1 MDFGVIVGGLSEF
14 FDGLGIVNTAFTTAE
29 RLGKMSK
36 SQTVQA
42 KKIGARLKKAS
53 KKELTRSSPP
63 EERKASQQAV
73 KAALETLD
81 EARKDTEALVQA
93 RRGRDAFLAY
103 VNEHGGTQRREALDE
118 DVRGLFDELLVIVAD
133 GVYDLAETDS
143 GLVPQALTDLLN
155 DTQILLGTLK
165 TIETTTEKTLEAVN
179 VGNAA
184 ADERYIETTGKL
196 DNISGL
202 INEHLAGRNADCER
216 KVRFGSLPAQAAG
229 FVDRREQADLY
240 EALTK
245 PEPADSAGKRETSQL
260 ALDDPQARGSN
271 ADNNADHSTD
281 GAGGGSPADGD
292 GVSSSS
298 DGAGRAANGSGSS
311 TNGSGSSTNGVGSS
325 AVGGPVVVCGM
336 RGVGK
341 SQLAAAYAREC
352 EKAGWPLV
360 AWMDA
365 SSREALVAGLA
376 GLAVEMGI
384 DDGKGDP
391 DAAACRCMNRLNSG
405 EGDRLIV
412 FDNVDDFD
420 DLAGLVPRSDGLRV
434 LVTTTVASPGDS
446 AGRLIAVGAFT
457 RPQSVDFIKE
467 RTGLDD
473 AGAARLAE
481 ALGDLPVALAQAAA
495 TIKLNGYATIDEYLA
510 ELREYRL
517 DEVVDRLPGDD
528 YPDLVHAALRKA
540 YESALDIL
548 AEKDRSSG
556 EEDPHRAATAFVQL
570 AALALLAPSGVPRP
584 WLHRIGTRMPIARQS
599 LGALI
604 AHSICTP
611 SQDGRYVRIHG
622 LQGRVLRED
631 YNKQPEVFASLEKAV
646 VTLLESIDIDEA
658 SKNDAQRADALDM
671 ADQLRAI
678 SEQQGQAYYSPHE
691 ARIGLSNVVGIVN
704 NTIYCLT
711 EMGRPQTALTLQE
724 TVGMLTNALGP
735 DHPDTLGTRS
745 NLALVH
751 QQAGHLS
758 TAIDMHQA
766 LLTDRTRLLGPD
778 HPDTLTTRGNLAAA
792 HQQAGHLS
800 TAIDMH
806 QALLPDMSR
815 VLGPDH
821 PDTLTTRSN
830 LAAAH
835 QQAGHLSK
843 AIDMYE
849 TLLDDR
855 ISVLGPD
862 HPDTLITRGN
872 LAAAHY
878 AAGDL
883 QTAIDMHQALLTDR
897 TRLLGPD
904 HPDTLTTRGNLAAAH
919 QQAGHLST
927 AIDMH
932 QALLP
937 DMSRVLGPDHPYT
950 LTTRSNLAAA
960 HQQAGHLSTAIDMHQ
975 ALLPDMSRVLGP
987 DHPYTLTTRSNLAA
1001 AHQQAGHLSTAIDM
1015 HQALLTDRTRLLGP
1029 DHPDTLGTRSNLA
1042 GAHYA
1047 AGDLQTAIDIC
1058 EALLPD
1064 MSRVLGPDHPD
1075 TLGTRNNLTLA
1086 HQDAGLLSTAID
1098 MHQALLTDRTRVLG
1112 PDHPDTLGTRSNLAG
1127 AHYAAGDL
1135 QTAIDICEALL
1146 SDMSRVLGPNHP
1158 HTLITRSHL
1167 AAARKKAQ
1175 QASSPQADGEAESP
1189 PPPES

>member
-29 RLGKMSK
+29 RLGKLSK

-63 EERKASQQAV
+63 EERKAAQQAV

-103 VNEHGGTQRREALDE
+103 VNEHSGTQRREALDE

-133 GVYDLAETDS
+133 GAHDLAGTDS

-165 TIETTTEKTLEAVN
+165 TIETTAEKTLEAVN

-216 KVRFGSLPAQAAG
+216 KVRFGSLPAQAVG

-240 EALTK
+240 ETLAK
-245 PEPADSAGKRETSQL
+245 PEPADSVGKRETSQL
-260 ALDDPQARGSN
+260 ALDDPRARGSN

-292 GVSSSS
+292 SVSSSS
-298 DGAGRAANGSGSS
+298 DSAGRAANGSGSS
-311 TNGSGSSTNGVGSS
+311 TNGVGSS
-325 AVGGPVVVCGM
+325 AMGGPVVVCGM

-391 DAAACRCMNRLNSG
+391 DAAACRCVNRLNSG

-457 RPQSVDFIKE
+457 RPQSVDFIRE

-473 AGAARLAE
+473 DAGTPRLAE

-495 TIKLNGYATIDEYLA
+495 TIEVNGYTTIDEYLA
-510 ELREYRL
+510 ELGEYRL
-517 DEVVDRLPGDD
+517 DEVVDRLPGDN

-540 YESALDIL
+540 YESALDL
-548 AEKDRSSG
+548 LEKKDRTSG
-556 EEDPHRAATAFVQL
+556 EEDLPRVEAASVQL

-599 LGALI
+599 LGALV

-646 VTLLESIDIDEA
+646 VTLLENIDIDEA

-678 SEQQGQAYYSPHE
+678 AEQQQGQAHYSPHE
-691 ARIGLSNVVGIVN
+691 ARINLSSVVDIVN
-704 NTIYCLT
+704 DTIYFLT
-711 EMGRPQTALTLQE
+711 AMERPQTALTLQGA
-724 TVGMLTNALGP
+724 VDMLADALGP
-735 DHPDTLGTRS
+735 DHPDILTARS
-745 NLALVH
+745 NLAAAH
-751 QQAGHLS
+751 RQAGHLS

-766 LLTDRTRLLGPD
+766 LLADDTRVLGPDHPRTLTTRGNLALAYLEAGHLSTSIAMYEALLDDGTRVLGPD

-792 HQQAGHLS
+792 HQDAGSLQK
-800 TAIDMH
+800 AIDMYE
-806 QALLPDMSR
+806 ALLADCTR

-821 PDTLTTRSN
+821 PDTLTARNN
-830 LAAAH
+830 LAYVH
-835 QQAGHLSK
+835 REAGHVSTSI
-843 AIDMYE
+843 AMYE
-849 TLLDDR
+849 ALLADDTR
-855 ISVLGPD
+855 VLGPD
-862 HPDTLITRGN
+862 HPRTLTARNN
-872 LAAAHY
+872 LAYAH
-878 AAGDL
+878 
-883 QTAIDMHQALLTDR
+883 R
-897 TRLLGPD
+897 
-904 HPDTLTTRGNLAAAH
+904 
-919 QQAGHLST
+919 QAGHIST

-932 QALLP
+932 QALLA
-937 DMSRVLGPDHPYT
+937 D
-950 LTTRSNLAAA
+950 
-960 HQQAGHLSTAIDMHQ
+960 
-975 ALLPDMSRVLGP
+975 
-987 DHPYTLTTRSNLAA
+987 
-1001 AHQQAGHLSTAIDM
+1001 
-1015 HQALLTDRTRLLGP
+1015 
-1029 DHPDTLGTRSNLA
+1029 
-1042 GAHYA
+1042 
-1047 AGDLQTAIDIC
+1047 C
-1058 EALLPD
+1058 
-1064 MSRVLGPDHPD
+1064 
-1075 TLGTRNNLTLA
+1075 
-1086 HQDAGLLSTAID
+1086 
-1098 MHQALLTDRTRVLG
+1098 TRVLG
-1112 PDHPDTLGTRSNLAG
+1112 PDHPRTLATRGNLAGAYQDAGHIPKAIDMYQAVLADCTRILGPDHPHTLTTRRDLAVARLKMGNAPRAIDMLEALLPRMEQILGPDYPDTLATRSNLA
-1127 AHYAAGDL
+1127 AAYQEAGHIPK
-1135 QTAIDICEALL
+1135 AIDMYQAVLADCTRI
-1146 SDMSRVLGPNHP
+1146 LGPDHP
-1158 HTLITRSHL
+1158 HTLTTRNNL
-1167 AAARKKAQ
+1167 AAVRKKAQ
-1175 QASSPQADGEAESP
+1175 
-1189 PPPES
+1189 

>member
-1 MDFGVIVGGLSEF
+1 MDFGVIVGGLSVF

-42 KKIGARLKKAS
+42 KKIGAKLKKAS

-63 EERKASQQAV
+63 EERKAAQQAV

-103 VNEHGGTQRREALDE
+103 VNKHGGTQRREALDE
-118 DVRGLFDELLVIVAD
+118 DVRGLFDELLVILAD

-165 TIETTTEKTLEAVN
+165 TIETTAEKTLEAVN

-229 FVDRREQADLY
+229 FVDRREQANLY
-240 EALTK
+240 EALAR
-245 PEPADSAGKRETSQL
+245 PEPADSTGRRETSQP

-271 ADNNADHSTD
+271 ADNNAEHSTD
-281 GAGGGSPADGD
+281 GAGEGSPAAGD

-352 EKAGWPLV
+352 EKAGWSLV

-391 DAAACRCMNRLNSG
+391 DAAACRCVTRLNSG

-420 DLAGLVPRSDGLRV
+420 DLKKLIPHGQGLRV

-457 RPQSVDFIKE
+457 RPQSVDFIRE
-467 RTGLDD
+467 RTGLDDD

-528 YPDLVHAALRKA
+528 YPDLVHAALRMA
-540 YESALDIL
+540 CTSVLDLL
-548 AEKDRSSG
+548 AEEDHARG
-556 EEDPHRAATAFVQL
+556 EEGPARAKAASVQL

-584 WLHRIGTRMPIARQS
+584 WLHRVGNSEPIARQAV
-599 LGALI
+599 GALV
-604 AHSICTP
+604 AHSVCAL
-611 SQDGRYVRIHG
+611 SEDGRYVRIHG

-631 YNKQPEVFASLEKAV
+631 YTRQPEVFADLEGAV
-646 VTLLESIDIDEA
+646 VDLLKGIDMDKA
-658 SKNDAQRADALDM
+658 SKNDAQRTDALDM

-678 SEQQGQAYYSPHE
+678 AEQHGQAHYSPHE
-691 ARIGLSNVVGIVN
+691 ARIDLPSIA
-704 NTIYCLT
+704 TILNRTMQCLT
-711 EMGRPQTALTLQE
+711 GMGRPQTALTLKDA
-724 TVGMLTNALGP
+724 VDMLADALGP
-735 DHPDTLGTRS
+735 DHPHTLTARSNLAVAYKQAGHVSTAIDMFEDVLTDRTRILGPNHPHTLTTRS
-745 NLALVH
+745 NLAITYQRVGNVRKAL
-751 QQAGHLS
+751 
-758 TAIDMHQA
+758 DMHQD
-766 LLTDRTRLLGPD
+766 LLTDRTRILGPDHRRTLTTRGNLAIAYRESGNLQKAIDMFEDVLTDRTRILGPDHPHTLITRRDLAVARLKTGNAPRAMDMLEALFPHMEQILGPD
-778 HPDTLTTRGNLAAA
+778 HPDTLTTRNNLAYT
-792 HQQAGHLS
+792 HEEAGHLS
-800 TAIDMH
+800 TAI
-806 QALLPDMSR
+806 A
-815 VLGPDH
+815 
-821 PDTLTTRSN
+821 
-830 LAAAH
+830 
-835 QQAGHLSK
+835 
-843 AIDMYE
+843 MYE
-849 TLLDDR
+849 D
-855 ISVLGPD
+855 VL
-862 HPDTLITRGN
+862 
-872 LAAAHY
+872 A
-878 AAGDL
+878 
-883 QTAIDMHQALLTDR
+883 
-897 TRLLGPD
+897 
-904 HPDTLTTRGNLAAAH
+904 
-919 QQAGHLST
+919 
-927 AIDMH
+927 
-932 QALLP
+932 
-937 DMSRVLGPDHPYT
+937 
-950 LTTRSNLAAA
+950 
-960 HQQAGHLSTAIDMHQ
+960 
-975 ALLPDMSRVLGP
+975 
-987 DHPYTLTTRSNLAA
+987 
-1001 AHQQAGHLSTAIDM
+1001 
-1015 HQALLTDRTRLLGP
+1015 
-1029 DHPDTLGTRSNLA
+1029 
-1042 GAHYA
+1042 
-1047 AGDLQTAIDIC
+1047 
-1058 EALLPD
+1058 
-1064 MSRVLGPDHPD
+1064 
-1075 TLGTRNNLTLA
+1075 
-1086 HQDAGLLSTAID
+1086 
-1098 MHQALLTDRTRVLG
+1098 DRTRVLG
-1112 PDHPDTLGTRSNLAG
+1112 PDHPDTLGTRINLAR
-1127 AHYAAGDL
+1127 AHQEAGNVS
-1135 QTAIDICEALL
+1135 TAIAKHQALL
-1146 SDMSRVLGPNHP
+1146 TDCTRVLGPDHP
-1158 HTLITRSHL
+1158 HTLTVRNNL

>member
-1 MDFGVIVGGLSEF
+1 
-14 FDGLGIVNTAFTTAE
+14 
-29 RLGKMSK
+29 
-36 SQTVQA
+36 
-42 KKIGARLKKAS
+42 
-53 KKELTRSSPP
+53 
-63 EERKASQQAV
+63 
-73 KAALETLD
+73 
-81 EARKDTEALVQA
+81 
-93 RRGRDAFLAY
+93 
-103 VNEHGGTQRREALDE
+103 
-118 DVRGLFDELLVIVAD
+118 
-133 GVYDLAETDS
+133 
-143 GLVPQALTDLLN
+143 
-155 DTQILLGTLK
+155 
-165 TIETTTEKTLEAVN
+165 
-179 VGNAA
+179 
-184 ADERYIETTGKL
+184 
-196 DNISGL
+196 
-202 INEHLAGRNADCER
+202 
-216 KVRFGSLPAQAAG
+216 
-229 FVDRREQADLY
+229 
-240 EALTK
+240 
-245 PEPADSAGKRETSQL
+245 
-260 ALDDPQARGSN
+260 
-271 ADNNADHSTD
+271 
-281 GAGGGSPADGD
+281 
-292 GVSSSS
+292 
-298 DGAGRAANGSGSS
+298 
-311 TNGSGSSTNGVGSS
+311 
-325 AVGGPVVVCGM
+325 M

-457 RPQSVDFIKE
+457 RPQSIDFIKE

-766 LLTDRTRLLGPD
+766 LL
-778 HPDTLTTRGNLAAA
+778 
-792 HQQAGHLS
+792 
-800 TAIDMH
+800 
-806 QALLPDMSR
+806 PDMSR

-821 PDTLTTRSN
+821 PDTLT
-830 LAAAH
+830 
-835 QQAGHLSK
+835 
-843 AIDMYE
+843 
-849 TLLDDR
+849 
-855 ISVLGPD
+855 
-862 HPDTLITRGN
+862 
-872 LAAAHY
+872 
-878 AAGDL
+878 
-883 QTAIDMHQALLTDR
+883 
-897 TRLLGPD
+897 
-904 HPDTLTTRGNLAAAH
+904 
-919 QQAGHLST
+919 
-927 AIDMH
+927 
-932 QALLP
+932 
-937 DMSRVLGPDHPYT
+937 
-950 LTTRSNLAAA
+950 
-960 HQQAGHLSTAIDMHQ
+960 
-975 ALLPDMSRVLGP
+975 
-987 DHPYTLTTRSNLAA
+987 
-1001 AHQQAGHLSTAIDM
+1001 
-1015 HQALLTDRTRLLGP
+1015 
-1029 DHPDTLGTRSNLA
+1029 TRSNLA

-1075 TLGTRNNLTLA
+1075 TLGTRNNLALA
-1086 HQDAGLLSTAID
+1086 HQDTGHLSAAID
-1098 MHQALLTDRTRVLG
+1098 MFEALLPDQTRALG
-1112 PDHPDTLGTRSNLAG
+1112 PDHPDTLGTRINLAR
-1127 AHYAAGDL
+1127 AHQEAGHVS
-1135 QTAIDICEALL
+1135 TAIDMLEALL
-1146 SDMSRVLGPNHP
+1146 TDCTRVLGPNHP
-1158 HTLITRSHL
+1158 HTRATRNNL
-1167 AAARKKAQ
+1167 AAAHQDAGNLPKVIALRHQAALANKARIPGPDYPKEGTVSSALPNPQNDKWRRINRK
-1175 QASSPQADGEAESP
+1175 SR
-1189 PPPES
+1189 

>member
-1 MDFGVIVGGLSEF
+1 MDFGVIFGGLSVF

-292 GVSSSS
+292 SVSSSS
-298 DGAGRAANGSGSS
+298 DSAGRAANGSGSS
-311 TNGSGSSTNGVGSS
+311 TNGVGSS
-325 AVGGPVVVCGM
+325 AMGGPVVVCGM

-457 RPQSVDFIKE
+457 RPQSVDFIRE

-473 AGAARLAE
+473 DAGTPRLAE

-495 TIKLNGYATIDEYLA
+495 TIEVNGYTTIDEYLA
-510 ELREYRL
+510 ELGEYRL
-517 DEVVDRLPGDD
+517 DEVVDRLPGDN

-540 YESALDIL
+540 YESALDL
-548 AEKDRSSG
+548 LEKKDRTSG
-556 EEDPHRAATAFVQL
+556 EEDLPRVEAASVQL

-599 LGALI
+599 LGALV

-678 SEQQGQAYYSPHE
+678 AEQQQGQAHYSPHE
-691 ARIGLSNVVGIVN
+691 AHINPSSVSKIINYTVHR
-704 NTIYCLT
+704 LT
-711 EMGRPQTALTLQE
+711 DMGRPQTALTLQE
-724 TVGMLTNALGP
+724 AVGMLTDALGP
-735 DHPDTLGTRS
+735 DHPDTLATRGNLAIAYRES
-745 NLALVH
+745 GNLQKAIDMFEDVLTDRTRLLGPNHPHTLATRNNLALAH
-751 QQAGHLS
+751 QDAGHLSTAIDMHQALLPDMTRILGPNHPNTLATRNNLAIAYRESGNLQKAIDMFEDVLTDRTRLLGPNHPHTLATRNNLALAHQDAGHLS

-778 HPDTLTTRGNLAAA
+778 HPHTLTTRSNLAAA
-792 HQQAGHLS
+792 HQDAGHLS

-806 QALLPDMSR
+806 QALLPDMTR
-815 VLGPDH
+815 LLGPDH
-821 PDTLTTRSN
+821 PHTLAARIN
-830 LAAAH
+830 LAAT
-835 QQAGHLSK
+835 
-843 AIDMYE
+843 Y
-849 TLLDDR
+849 
-855 ISVLGPD
+855 
-862 HPDTLITRGN
+862 
-872 LAAAHY
+872 Y

-883 QTAIDMHQALLTDR
+883 QKAIDMFEDVLADC

-904 HPDTLTTRGNLAAAH
+904 HPDTLATRGNLAAA
-919 QQAGHLST
+919 
-927 AIDMH
+927 
-932 QALLP
+932 
-937 DMSRVLGPDHPYT
+937 Y
-950 LTTRSNLAAA
+950 
-960 HQQAGHLSTAIDMHQ
+960 
-975 ALLPDMSRVLGP
+975 
-987 DHPYTLTTRSNLAA
+987 
-1001 AHQQAGHLSTAIDM
+1001 
-1015 HQALLTDRTRLLGP
+1015 
-1029 DHPDTLGTRSNLA
+1029 
-1042 GAHYA
+1042 YA
-1047 AGDLQTAIDIC
+1047 AGDLQTAINIC

-1064 MSRVLGPDHPD
+1064 L
-1075 TLGTRNNLTLA
+1075 TRL
-1086 HQDAGLLSTAID
+1086 
-1098 MHQALLTDRTRVLG
+1098 
-1112 PDHPDTLGTRSNLAG
+1112 
-1127 AHYAAGDL
+1127 
-1135 QTAIDICEALL
+1135 
-1146 SDMSRVLGPNHP
+1146 LGPNHP
-1158 HTLITRSHL
+1158 HALATRNNL
-1167 AAARKKAQ
+1167 AAARKNAR
-1175 QASSPQADGEAESP
+1175 QASSPHTDGEAESA

>member
-1 MDFGVIVGGLSEF
+1 M
-14 FDGLGIVNTAFTTAE
+14 
-29 RLGKMSK
+29 
-36 SQTVQA
+36 
-42 KKIGARLKKAS
+42 
-53 KKELTRSSPP
+53 
-63 EERKASQQAV
+63 

-103 VNEHGGTQRREALDE
+103 VNEHSGTQRREALDE

-165 TIETTTEKTLEAVN
+165 TIETTAEKTLEAVN

-202 INEHLAGRNADCER
+202 INEHLAGRNADRGR

-240 EALTK
+240 EALAR
-245 PEPADSAGKRETSQL
+245 PEPVDSMGKRETSQL

-271 ADNNADHSTD
+271 ADDNADHSTD
-281 GAGGGSPADGD
+281 GAGGGSSADGD

-311 TNGSGSSTNGVGSS
+311 TNGVGSS
-325 AVGGPVVVCGM
+325 AVGLPVIVSGM

-352 EKAGWPLV
+352 EEAGWSFV

-391 DAAACRCMNRLNSG
+391 DAAACRCVNRLNSG
-405 EGDRLIV
+405 EGDRLLV

-420 DLAGLVPRSDGLRV
+420 DLKKLIPHGQGLRV

-457 RPQSVDFIKE
+457 RPQSVDFIRE
-467 RTGLDD
+467 RTGLDDD

-495 TIKLNGYATIDEYLA
+495 TIKLNGYATLDEYLA
-510 ELREYRL
+510 ELREYPL
-517 DEVVDRLPGDD
+517 DEVVARLPGDD

-570 AALALLAPSGVPRP
+570 AALALLSPSGVPRP
-584 WLHRIGTRMPIARQS
+584 WLHRISKRTPLARQA
-599 LGALI
+599 LGALV
-604 AHSICTP
+604 AHSICTL
-611 SQDGRYVRIHG
+611 SDDERYVRIHG
-622 LQGRVLRED
+622 LQRRVLRED
-631 YNKQPEVFASLEKAV
+631 YNKQPEVFDNLEKAV

-658 SKNDAQRADALDM
+658 SKNDARRADTLDM
-671 ADQLRAI
+671 ADQLRTIA
-678 SEQQGQAYYSPHE
+678 EQQQGQPHYSPHE
-691 ARIGLSNVVGIVN
+691 TRIGLSNVVGIVN

-724 TVGMLTNALGP
+724 AVGMLIDALGPDHPDTLTTRNNLALAHQDAGLLSTAIDMFEDVLADCTRLLGP
-735 DHPDTLGTRS
+735 DHPDTLGTRG
-745 NLALVH
+745 NLAIAYRESGNL
-751 QQAGHLS
+751 QK
-758 TAIDMHQA
+758 AIDMFEDV
-766 LLTDRTRLLGPD
+766 LTDRTRLLGPN
-778 HPDTLTTRGNLAAA
+778 HPHTLRTRGNLAAA

-821 PDTLTTRSN
+821 PDTLATRIN
-830 LAAAH
+830 LATVH
-835 QQAGHLSK
+835 RQAGHVSA
-843 AIDMYE
+843 AIDM
-849 TLLDDR
+849 L
-855 ISVLGPD
+855 
-862 HPDTLITRGN
+862 
-872 LAAAHY
+872 
-878 AAGDL
+878 
-883 QTAIDMHQALLTDR
+883 
-897 TRLLGPD
+897 
-904 HPDTLTTRGNLAAAH
+904 
-919 QQAGHLST
+919 
-927 AIDMH
+927 
-932 QALLP
+932 
-937 DMSRVLGPDHPYT
+937 
-950 LTTRSNLAAA
+950 
-960 HQQAGHLSTAIDMHQ
+960 
-975 ALLPDMSRVLGP
+975 
-987 DHPYTLTTRSNLAA
+987 
-1001 AHQQAGHLSTAIDM
+1001 
-1015 HQALLTDRTRLLGP
+1015 
-1029 DHPDTLGTRSNLA
+1029 
-1042 GAHYA
+1042 
-1047 AGDLQTAIDIC
+1047 

-1064 MSRVLGPDHPD
+1064 CTRILGPD
-1075 TLGTRNNLTLA
+1075 
-1086 HQDAGLLSTAID
+1086 
-1098 MHQALLTDRTRVLG
+1098 
-1112 PDHPDTLGTRSNLAG
+1112 
-1127 AHYAAGDL
+1127 
-1135 QTAIDICEALL
+1135 
-1146 SDMSRVLGPNHP
+1146 HP

-1167 AAARKKAQ
+1167 ATARKKAQ

-1189 PPPES
+1189 SLPES

>member
-1 MDFGVIVGGLSEF
+1 MDFGVIVGGLSLF
-14 FDGLGIVNTAFTTAE
+14 FKGLGLVNTAFTAGE
-29 RLGKMSK
+29 RFRKLSE
-36 SQTVQA
+36 SQRLQA
-42 KKIGARLKKAS
+42 KRIAARLKKAS
-53 KKELTRSSPP
+53 KKKLTRSSPP
-63 EERKASQQAV
+63 EEREAAQQAV

-81 EARKDTEALVQA
+81 EARKDTEAFVQA

-118 DVRGLFDELLVIVAD
+118 DVQGLFDELLVIVAD
-133 GVYDLAETDS
+133 GVYNLAETDS

-281 GAGGGSPADGD
+281 GAGGGSSAAGD
-292 GVSSSS
+292 GVGSSS
-298 DGAGRAANGSGSS
+298 DGAGRAAD
-311 TNGSGSSTNGVGSS
+311 GSGSSTNGVGSS

-391 DAAACRCMNRLNSG
+391 DVAACRCVNRLNSG
-405 EGDRLIV
+405 EGDRLLV

-457 RPQSVDFIKE
+457 RPQSVDFIRE

-495 TIKLNGYATIDEYLA
+495 TVKLNGYATLDEYLA

-517 DEVVDRLPGDD
+517 DEVVARLPGDD

-584 WLHRIGTRMPIARQS
+584 WLHRISKRTPLARQA
-599 LGALI
+599 LGALVS
-604 AHSICTP
+604 HSICTL
-611 SQDGRYVRIHG
+611 SDDERYVRIHG
-622 LQGRVLRED
+622 LQRRVLRED

-658 SKNDAQRADALDM
+658 SKNDARRADALDM

-678 SEQQGQAYYSPHE
+678 IEQQQGQAYYSPHE

-724 TVGMLTNALGP
+724 TVGMLIDALGP

-766 LLTDRTRLLGPD
+766 LLTDRTRVLGPD
-778 HPDTLTTRGNLAAA
+778 HPDTLITRGNLAAA
-792 HQQAGHLS
+792 HYAAGDLQ

-806 QALLPDMSR
+806 QALLTDR
-815 VLGPDH
+815 
-821 PDTLTTRSN
+821 TR
-830 LAAAH
+830 
-835 QQAGHLSK
+835 
-843 AIDMYE
+843 
-849 TLLDDR
+849 
-855 ISVLGPD
+855 VLGPD

-904 HPDTLTTRGNLAAAH
+904 HPDTLTTR
-919 QQAGHLST
+919 
-927 AIDMH
+927 
-932 QALLP
+932 
-937 DMSRVLGPDHPYT
+937 
-950 LTTRSNLAAA
+950 SNLAAA

-987 DHPYTLTTRSNLAA
+987 DHPDTLT
-1001 AHQQAGHLSTAIDM
+1001 
-1015 HQALLTDRTRLLGP
+1015 
-1029 DHPDTLGTRSNLA
+1029 TRSNLA

-1064 MSRVLGPDHPD
+1064 MSRVLGP
-1075 TLGTRNNLTLA
+1075 
-1086 HQDAGLLSTAID
+1086 
-1098 MHQALLTDRTRVLG
+1098 
-1112 PDHPDTLGTRSNLAG
+1112 
-1127 AHYAAGDL
+1127 
-1135 QTAIDICEALL
+1135 
-1146 SDMSRVLGPNHP
+1146 NHP

-1167 AAARKKAQ
+1167 AAARKTQ
-1175 QASSPQADGEAESP
+1175 QASSPQADGEAESA